1 MIIQMEFEWA
11 LYLIASYLVGCIMTG
26 FLVAKLIKGVDLRLL
41 GSGNIGA
48 RNAGRVLGPSGF
60 VLTLAGDILKAAA
73 VVWAGIQ
80 FQYPPYI
87 QLLGFLAVILG
98 HLYPIFLRCH
108 GGKGEASCL
117 GGRCIYDRGLAG
129 EGVASFIGGMIIF
142 HPISAVLVAAAF
154 LLFYGIKRSLTVA
167 GLFAFA
173 LTPFFYWLFEKQWLE
188 TLLLIPI
195 SFLVVYVQKED
206 IKERIKLTE

>member
-1 MIIQMEFEWA
+1 MIIQMEFQWA

-48 RNAGRVLGPSGF
+48 RNAGRVLGSSGF

-98 HLYPIFLRCH
+98 HLYPIFLRFH
-108 GGKGEASCL
+108 GGK
-117 GGRCIYDRGLAG
+117 
-129 EGVASFIGGMIIF
+129 GVASFIGGMIIF

-206 IKERIKLTE
+206 IKERIKITE

>member
-1 MIIQMEFEWA
+1 MEFQWA
-11 LYLIASYLVGCIMTG
+11 LYLIASYLVGGIMTG

-98 HLYPIFLRCH
+98 HLYPIFLRFH
-108 GGKGEASCL
+108 GGK
-117 GGRCIYDRGLAG
+117 
-129 EGVASFIGGMIIF
+129 GVASFIGGMIIF

>member
-1 MIIQMEFEWA
+1 MRKVVIIQMEFQWA
-11 LYLIASYLVGCIMTG
+11 LYLIASYLVGGIMTG

-98 HLYPIFLRCH
+98 HLYPIFLRFH
-108 GGKGEASCL
+108 GGK
-117 GGRCIYDRGLAG
+117 
-129 EGVASFIGGMIIF
+129 GVASFIGGMIIF

>member
-98 HLYPIFLRCH
+98 HLYPIFLRFH
-108 GGKGEASCL
+108 GGK
-117 GGRCIYDRGLAG
+117 
-129 EGVASFIGGMIIF
+129 GVASFIGGMIIF
-142 HPISAVLVAAAF
+142 HPISAILVAAAF

-167 GLFAFA
+167 GLFSFA

>member
-1 MIIQMEFEWA
+1 MRKVVIIQMEFQWA

-48 RNAGRVLGPSGF
+48 RNAGRVLGSSGF

-98 HLYPIFLRCH
+98 HLYPIFLRFH
-108 GGKGEASCL
+108 GGK
-117 GGRCIYDRGLAG
+117 
-129 EGVASFIGGMIIF
+129 GVASFIGGMIIF

-206 IKERIKLTE
+206 IKERIKITE

>member
-80 FQYPPYI
+80 FQYPPHI

-98 HLYPIFLRCH
+98 HLYPVFLRFH
-108 GGKGEASCL
+108 GGK
-117 GGRCIYDRGLAG
+117 
-129 EGVASFIGGMIIF
+129 GVASFIGGMIIF
-142 HPISAVLVAAAF
+142 HPISAVLVATAF

>member
-48 RNAGRVLGPSGF
+48 RNAGRVLGSSGF

-98 HLYPIFLRCH
+98 HLYPIFLRFH
-108 GGKGEASCL
+108 GGK
-117 GGRCIYDRGLAG
+117 
-129 EGVASFIGGMIIF
+129 GVASFIGGMIIF

-206 IKERIKLTE
+206 IKERIKITE

>member
-98 HLYPIFLRCH
+98 HLYPVFLRFH
-108 GGKGEASCL
+108 GGK
-117 GGRCIYDRGLAG
+117 
-129 EGVASFIGGMIIF
+129 GVASFIGGMIIF
-142 HPISAVLVAAAF
+142 HPISAVLVAAVF

>member
-1 MIIQMEFEWA
+1 MRKVVIIQMEFEWA

-60 VLTLAGDILKAAA
+60 ILTLAGDILKAAA
-73 VVWAGIQ
+73 VVWAGLQ

-98 HLYPIFLRCH
+98 HLYPIFLRFH
-108 GGKGEASCL
+108 GGK
-117 GGRCIYDRGLAG
+117 
-129 EGVASFIGGMIIF
+129 GVASFIGGMIIF

-188 TLLLIPI
+188 TLILIPI

>member
-1 MIIQMEFEWA
+1 VIIQMEFEWA

-48 RNAGRVLGPSGF
+48 RNAGRVLGSSGF

-73 VVWAGIQ
+73 VVWVGIQ

-98 HLYPIFLRCH
+98 HLYPIFLRFH
-108 GGKGEASCL
+108 GGK
-117 GGRCIYDRGLAG
+117 
-129 EGVASFIGGMIIF
+129 GVASFIGGMIIF
-142 HPISAVLVAAAF
+142 HPISAILVAAAF

-206 IKERIKLTE
+206 IKERIKITE

>member
-1 MIIQMEFEWA
+1 MIIQMEFQWA
-11 LYLIASYLVGCIMTG
+11 LYLIASYLVGGIMTG

-98 HLYPIFLRCH
+98 HLYPIFLRFH
-108 GGKGEASCL
+108 GGK
-117 GGRCIYDRGLAG
+117 
-129 EGVASFIGGMIIF
+129 GVASFIGGMIIF